1 MHFEKALF
9 LFTSHVAQLC
19 WIIHPRCIRNR
30 YSPLCDHLAQR
41 IQPLVLKVPDTV
53 ALK

>member
-19 WIIHPRCIRNR
+19 WIIHLLCIRNR
-30 YSPLCDHLAQR
+30 YSPLRNHLAQR